1 MYSFSEE
8 EKRQMCDEIAQF
20 FKEEHDLDLGVIGT
34 GNIFDFFREMLGN
47 RIYNKALDDAKK
59 FYETY
64 ANNMES
70 DYYAMYKDVR

>member
-34 GNIFDFFREMLGN
+34 GNIFDFFRDMLGN
-47 RIYNKALDDAKK
+47 RIYNKALDDARK
-59 FYETY
+59 FYEAY
-64 ANNMES
+64 ANNMEA

>member
-64 ANNMES
+64 ANNMEA

>member
-1 MYSFSEE
+1 MYSFNEE

-20 FKEEHDLDLGVIGT
+20 FKEEHDLDLGVIGI

-64 ANNMES
+64 ANNMEA